1 MLGKCPPTE
10 LPPPRPQGLITEQTW
25 VTIIQL
31 DRGEGG
37 AKGEDDGEHADTI
50 LSASQ
55 RENSACSK

>member
-10 LPPPRPQGLITEQTW
+10 LPPPRPQGLITGQTW

-37 AKGEDDGEHADTI
+37 VKGEDEGEHADNAFCFPERK
-50 LSASQ
+50 LHLQ
-55 RENSACSK
+55 